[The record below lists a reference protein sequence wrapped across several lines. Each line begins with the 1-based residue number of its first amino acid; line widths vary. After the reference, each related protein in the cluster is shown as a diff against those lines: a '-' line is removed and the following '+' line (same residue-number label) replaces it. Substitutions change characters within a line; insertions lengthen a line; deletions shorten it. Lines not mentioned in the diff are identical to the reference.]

1 MTSYS
6 VRLLKG
12 ATRNLE
18 RLDRSTGRRIIHRIY
33 WLSRN
38 MDSVRPVAL
47 KGERAGLYKLRE
59 GDYRIIYQVLTN
71 EKLIIIHGIGHRK
84 EIYKRIR

>member
-12 ATRNLE
+12 ATRDLE
-18 RLDRSTGRRIIHRIY
+18 RLDNSTGRHITHRIS
-33 WLSRN
+33 WLSQN

-47 KGERAGLYKLRE
+47 KGELAGLYKLRE
-59 GDYRIIYQVLTN
+59 GDYRIIYQVLTK
-71 EKLIIIHGIGHRK
+71 EKIIIIHGIGHRK
-84 EIYKRIR
+84 EIYKKMK